1 MQERRGQREPHARQ
15 RAARSAPELA
25 SGQIAP
31 EKGRAPFG
39 LPQVPRGGDRRASAP
54 LSPGYP
60 DFGPR
65 PASAARPPRPAPGPR
80 WRQRSVTAPLL
91 SFLCSAPCQEGEAL
105 LHPKGQ
111 GPRPSAGSRQSPG
124 RPARGRGRGT
134 EGRRRGGGPDRVW
147 EGRGAAPQQP
157 LPPPS
162 ARLNFLYSPERYQ
175 LAAPR
180 VLPRTPQRWTRR
192 GVGERLPQAARSSR
206 RGSKLSG
213 AASPTAIFPGTRAS
227 GRGGCS
233 CGGGSCSCC
242 CCSMAGPFSC
252 ARRATCLASLSPPP
266 KLPTAPG
273 PRAAAAAATAASSI
287 QYPPI
292 PLSPPTNCG

>member
-1 MQERRGQREPHARQ
+1 MPAAH
-15 RAARSAPELA
+15 RAPASLATLTRNAELGAP
-25 SGQIAP
+25 GQIAP

-54 LSPGYP
+54 LSPGSP

-213 AASPTAIFPGTRAS
+213 AASPTAIFPGTRGS

-242 CCSMAGPFSC
+242 RCSMAGPFSC

-273 PRAAAAAATAASSI
+273 PRAAAAAATATSSI